1 MKKKERGEMR
11 VRKEEKE
18 GKKKLILDLSSILLI
33 NCERIKIIARVLL
46 LLTRNKGTDNLTI
59 LELNETWDCR
69 EAKKNLINCH
79 TFVFFYLISTS
90 KYTY

>member
-59 LELNETWDCR
+59 
-69 EAKKNLINCH
+69 
-79 TFVFFYLISTS
+79 
-90 KYTY
+90 